1 MKNEMTIEEIVEINA
16 QLSLLVAILELRVK
30 CEKPV
35 HENDK
40 KRLVEA
46 QAAKR
51 VYFEKMFLNPP
62 PLPFD
67 FK

>member
-1 MKNEMTIEEIVEINA
+1 MKNEMTREEIVEINA

-30 CEKPV
+30 CDKPV

-40 KRLVEA
+40 KRLVKA

-51 VYFEKMFLNPP
+51 VYSEKMMVEWVELC
-62 PLPFD
+62 
-67 FK
+67 